1 MIEVTQP
8 YGPDTSYRISSEGV
22 LLCTVESVRVT
33 EHAGTMR
40 EYSRTDRE
48 ATKARAEHI
57 AEALR
62 HYQASQE
69 GVRVP

>member
-1 MIEVTQP
+1 MIEARQP
-8 YGPDTSYRISSEGV
+8 GEHQDYCVYDGDTRLCKVEIVWSRFGKGKNSYFGPDWP
-22 LLCTVESVRVT
+22 
-33 EHAGTMR
+33 
-40 EYSRTDRE
+40 

>member
-8 YGPDTSYRISSEGV
+8 YGPDTSYRISSDGTP
-22 LLCTVESVRVT
+22 LCAVESVRVT
-33 EHAGTMR
+33 EHAGTTR

-69 GVRVP
+69 AEVTP

>member
-8 YGPDTSYRISSEGV
+8 YGPDTSYRIMSDGV

-33 EHAGTMR
+33 EHTGTMR

-48 ATKARAEHI
+48 ATRKRADNI

-69 GVRVP
+69 AEVTP

>member
-1 MIEVTQP
+1 MIEARQ
-8 YGPDTSYRISSEGV
+8 RGV
-22 LLCTVESVRVT
+22 HDAYAIYDGATPLCTVATIERMSDCKRFR
-33 EHAGTMR
+33 GP
-40 EYSRTDRE
+40 DWP

-69 GVRVP
+69 GERVP

>member
-1 MIEVTQP
+1 MITAKQDGPHGVFRVYSDNEPLCIVETVMDRGGKGMKSWV
-8 YGPDTSYRISSEGV
+8 GPDWT
-22 LLCTVESVRVT
+22 
-33 EHAGTMR
+33 
-40 EYSRTDRE
+40 

-69 GVRVP
+69 GDRVP